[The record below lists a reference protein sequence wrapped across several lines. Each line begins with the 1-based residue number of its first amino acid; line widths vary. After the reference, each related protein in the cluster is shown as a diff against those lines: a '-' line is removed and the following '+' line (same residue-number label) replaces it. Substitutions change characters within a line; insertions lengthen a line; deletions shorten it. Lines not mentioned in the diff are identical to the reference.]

1 MSRRLTTVFVAML
14 VLTGAMGLKTLVAA
28 QDHGAVMM
36 ANGPAI
42 PPPNYM
48 NGPAIPPPNY
58 LNGPAIPPPNYLNGP
73 AIPPPN
79 RAQ

>member
-1 MSRRLTTVFVAML
+1 MSRRLTTVFAAML
-14 VLTGAMGLKTLVAA
+14 VLTAAMGLKTVVAKA
-28 QDHGAVMM
+28 
-36 ANGPAI
+36 
-42 PPPNYM
+42 

-79 RAQ
+79 YVNGPAIPPPNRAQ